1 MRLSLAASLS
11 ITPSTAN
18 GALLSSSSCQEDFAR
33 EETPK
38 KILKALKEIDLIL
51 AKPEP
56 TISVSGLSEKHITL
70 TVHFWIA
77 RGQHSVVTE
86 ALYALRAALPNA
98 DLTVMEAAGDI

>member
-1 MRLSLAASLS
+1 
-11 ITPSTAN
+11 
-18 GALLSSSSCQEDFAR
+18 
-33 EETPK
+33 
-38 KILKALKEIDLIL
+38 
-51 AKPEP
+51 
-56 TISVSGLSEKHITL
+56 VSGLSEKHIAL